1 MISKKIYAFLL
12 PIVLL
17 GSFVAADSLSAVNI
31 DFCNNESG
39 SVQQSGVIISSG
51 NMLYKVA
58 IQEKGDICYKI
69 SNTAATDVF
78 LKVGFVDGT
87 FTNDQ
92 WKNRACLSDADTQ
105 DFGQYVTGYQSLIAL
120 SGLQVIENKANFT
133 YPVWSDWIY
142 HGCLV
147 YSVLEPQINLSGQA
161 PNFTVLM
168 RKAKFIDVFVG
179 DSKAGSKNA
188 ISLLDHNA
196 ASGENLSQNPK
207 IRLYIDPTDNKY
219 VVQFEIK
226 NISKFDQDVDI
237 TGTVSNFLLYNKA
250 FSEPRRLLRGQT
262 LLITKKLDDVPLYNL
277 NVKLD
282 FSYKPYYTFGNEKSE
297 SSQMSANTNIWIIDT
312 MFIVSAVGL
321 VLFLIVLTLL
331 IVVLKNQSKN
341 KKKADIKK

>member
-1 MISKKIYAFLL
+1 MC
-12 PIVLL
+12 
-17 GSFVAADSLSAVNI
+17 SFVAADSLGAVNI

-39 SVQQSGVIISSG
+39 AVQQSGVIISSG

-69 SNTAATDVF
+69 SNTANTNVF

-92 WKNRACLSDADTQ
+92 WQNKACLSDADTQ
-105 DFGQYVTGYQSLIAL
+105 DFGQYVTGYQWLIAL
-120 SGLQVIENKANFT
+120 SGWQVLENRANFT
-133 YPVWSDWIY
+133 YPVGSDWIY

-147 YSVLEPQINLSGQA
+147 YSVLEPQLNLSGQA

-168 RKAKFIDVFVG
+168 RRAKFIDVFVW
-179 DSKAGSKNA
+179 DSKVGSKNA
-188 ISLLDHNA
+188 ITLLDHNA
-196 ASGENLSQNPK
+196 ASGENLSPNPK
-207 IRLYIDPTDNKY
+207 IRLYVDPTDNKY

-226 NISKFDQDVDI
+226 NTSKFDQDVNI

-262 LLITKKLDDVPLYNL
+262 LLITRKLDDVPPYNL

-297 SSQMSANTNIWIIDT
+297 SSEMSANTGIWIIDT
-312 MFIVSAVGL
+312 MFIVSAVWL
-321 VLFLIVLTLL
+321 VLFLVVVTLL

-341 KKKADIKK
+341 KKKSEAKK